1 MHLTVASW
9 NVDGW
14 HTIRDE
20 QLALLDNSGAE
31 LALLQEVTPASLE
44 RLREAGWHGASAM
57 ELVADDHVERGDA
70 RPRFACAV
78 VGRGRVEVGDAC
90 VLLGAPSPVRTLAA
104 DVVVEG
110 RPSRAVSAAL
120 PPGSTWGR
128 AAKTGQARV
137 LGEHLRAEEGPTLLG
152 IDRNGPR
159 FERWEP
165 HETVWWPQDDPS
177 LFSAD
182 ADHGLTDVLVTWHQV
197 DPARRAAAQRERP
210 NGPMAVSSIEQRA
223 RPPVA
228 RRYDVVMASAHWAVD
243 DVLYDYEASVLAGS
257 DHAMVVARLGL

>member
-20 QLALLDNSGAE
+20 QLALLDDSGAE

-57 ELVADDHVERGDA
+57 ELLPDDHLERGDV
-70 RPRFACAV
+70 RPRFACAA

-104 DVVVEG
+104 QVHVEG
-110 RPSRAVSAAL
+110 RPVRAMSAAL
-120 PPGSTWGR
+120 PPGSMWGK

-137 LGEHLRAEEGPTLLG
+137 LREHLRAEEGPMLLC
-152 IDRNGPR
+152 IHRNGPR

-165 HETVWWPQDDPS
+165 PETVWWPQDDPT
-177 LFSAD
+177 LFSTD
-182 ADHGLTDVLVTWHQV
+182 ADHGLTDVLDTLHQM
-197 DPARRAAAQRERP
+197 DPARRASAQRERP
-210 NGPMAVSSIEQRA
+210 NGPMAVSYIEQRA

-228 RRYDVVMASAHWAVD
+228 RRYDVVMASAHWAVGDVIYD
-243 DVLYDYEASVLAGS
+243 DEASVLAGS